1 MPGRRSAGLLVH
13 RGQPPSGLEVLI
25 GHMGG
30 PFWASRQEGAW
41 SVPKGEYGPDEDPL
55 AAARREFAEE
65 VGLPVPSGD
74 PLDLGTV
81 RQSAAKEVS
90 IWAVAAGSI
99 DLDPARAVSNTFE
112 MEWPRGSG
120 RIQEFPELD
129 RVAWVSLDDARR
141 LLVRAQTT
149 FLDRLVDALTSE
161 IARG

>member
-1 MPGRRSAGLLVH
+1 
-13 RGQPPSGLEVLI
+13 
-25 GHMGG
+25 MGG
-30 PFWASRQEGAW
+30 PFWASRQEAAW

-55 AAARREFAEE
+55 DAARREFAEE

-81 RQSAAKEVS
+81 RQSARKEVS
-90 IWAVAAGSI
+90 VWAVAGGSI